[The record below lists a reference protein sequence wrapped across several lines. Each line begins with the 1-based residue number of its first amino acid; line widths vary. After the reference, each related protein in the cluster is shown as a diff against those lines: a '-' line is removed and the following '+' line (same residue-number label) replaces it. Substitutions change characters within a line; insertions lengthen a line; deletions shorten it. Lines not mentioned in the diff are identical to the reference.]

1 MSNTSVLSQGKEEK
15 GDRIFWN
22 EGPGALA
29 LGNPIIMDKISSF
42 LGNRDLCH
50 WYSSSHIFKDII
62 EQMDDSTWRRRTQ
75 KLAKALNMEIPPE
88 RTFREMFP
96 IFKKEVDSLI
106 KHIRGRCNSNLPDKL
121 NLENITAAARLA
133 HYGLIGFSYLTLC
146 HVDLST
152 VPCEHLCSLASS
164 VRTIF
169 EIQTV
174 RGCDLVKIID
184 SVRRSYKLG
193 ISNQNLDREATEAIV
208 QAMETRIK
216 FAEIAYY
223 KMRWGNTELGGE
235 DSKWMLDMEA
245 LTKYNGK
252 GTCKGICLR
261 ADREDMYMY
270 RQRLQAW
277 AQDRNWSVKIDIEF
291 GTEYMIGV
299 ERETEIPNSLIKN
312 K

>member
-96 IFKKEVDSLI
+96 IFRKEADSLI
-106 KHIRGRCNSNLPDKL
+106 SRIHGPDKFSPRNGLTL
-121 NLENITAAARLA
+121 NLVRAAARLA
-133 HYGLIGFSYLTLC
+133 HYGQIGFERLFLR
-146 HVDLST
+146 HDDLST
-152 VPCEHLCSLASS
+152 VPVEHLCSLASS
-164 VRTIF
+164 VRDTFDIMD
-169 EIQTV
+169 I
-174 RGCDLVKIID
+174 RGCDLVKLID
-184 SVRRSYKLG
+184 SVNCNKLC
-193 ISNQNLDREATEAIV
+193 IFKQNLDKEATEAV
-208 QAMETRIK
+208 VRAMDTRIEE
-216 FAEIAYY
+216 AEIFYY
-223 KMRWGNTELGGE
+223 KLGE
-235 DSKWMLDMEA
+235 EEMLDIEA

-252 GTCKGICLR
+252 GRCK
-261 ADREDMYMY
+261 
-270 RQRLQAW
+270 
-277 AQDRNWSVKIDIEF
+277 KIRF
-291 GTEYMIGV
+291 T
-299 ERETEIPNSLIKN
+299 R
-312 K
+312 